1 MENPKCV
8 VRPTMPLKTIILH
21 KLKEQNEPFEKFA
34 KMAGYKQPDTFRNI
48 LMNEDLPFNH
58 FNGLIKLVRFLFP
71 DRELELLSEYALTVD
86 PNQEFARSMLEY
98 LSVNRIETTKE
109 MLMVKML
116 NCSSSESRE
125 CAEIHQV
132 DSFHEK
138 KKFTSFELISK
149 SNANK
154 YRSTEVKIF
163 AKIIQIYEYYQSK
176 NLVMVNI
183 IGESLFEQI
192 VELKNDYIRDSYL
205 MRLCLILAT
214 MNLYK
219 NQLNDCRKYC
229 NMGIERSMNDRFT
242 SIFLLTI
249 GNSYIFENYDV
260 ASKILKKS
268 YIISPEGSYQKK
280 QVKRSLMF
288 LNNVWKKDIAL
299 ECESLDPED
308 IHEEVFR
315 LINKNN
321 KEDAQEAFNKIS
333 VDDLN
338 ENQLAYNHYFR
349 YLLTGED
356 KYLFQSVKSFMKNDD
371 HFFIKLPMKELE
383 KIGVNKHMMDELKA

>member
-1 MENPKCV
+1 
-8 VRPTMPLKTIILH
+8 
-21 KLKEQNEPFEKFA
+21 
-34 KMAGYKQPDTFRNI
+34 
-48 LMNEDLPFNH
+48 
-58 FNGLIKLVRFLFP
+58 
-71 DRELELLSEYALTVD
+71 
-86 PNQEFARSMLEY
+86 
-98 LSVNRIETTKE
+98 
-109 MLMVKML
+109 
-116 NCSSSESRE
+116 
-125 CAEIHQV
+125 
-132 DSFHEK
+132 
-138 KKFTSFELISK
+138 
-149 SNANK
+149 
-154 YRSTEVKIF
+154 
-163 AKIIQIYEYYQSK
+163 
-176 NLVMVNI
+176 
-183 IGESLFEQI
+183 
-192 VELKNDYIRDSYL
+192 
-205 MRLCLILAT
+205 
-214 MNLYK
+214 
-219 NQLNDCRKYC
+219 
-229 NMGIERSMNDRFT
+229 MGIERSMNDRFT